1 MTGQHRTEQNS
12 TEQHSTT
19 QDRTGQKSGTWK
31 VWNCPPHPPKREK
44 QITKQ
49 RNKRNM
55 SYFWFLLIHSL
66 SSLFVYVMIWTLLF
80 YIHSASRTQS
90 IEIIN
95 NKIIKI
101 YNNQWGPRWSC
112 DCLGVW
118 LMYYFMKY
126 TLYDDNNLFER
137 YAIQL
142 KKHTQKL
149 ATNSYLKAM
158 YIINRSAFPN
168 LLFSPYVRSYLEE
181 WLDIL
186 TFLWTISVNLFCK
199 YESIFYTALICF
211 CHICLLLLGISIE
224 LFVLYDTLQRK
235 HFNAL

>member
-1 MTGQHRTEQNS
+1 MSTVNYLDTRLLGVNAYKRTEPHRTEPHRTEQNS
-12 TEQHSTT
+12 KAQHRTGHHRIAQDITEQNRTEQQSTTQDSTAQHNTGHDRTAQNRTEQHRTAQHNTT

-31 VWNCPPHPPKREK
+31 VWNCPHPPKREK

-126 TLYDDNNLFER
+126 TLYDDNNLFGR
-137 YAIQL
+137 
-142 KKHTQKL
+142 
-149 ATNSYLKAM
+149 
-158 YIINRSAFPN
+158 
-168 LLFSPYVRSYLEE
+168 
-181 WLDIL
+181 
-186 TFLWTISVNLFCK
+186 
-199 YESIFYTALICF
+199 
-211 CHICLLLLGISIE
+211 
-224 LFVLYDTLQRK
+224 
-235 HFNAL
+235 